1 MAITASIT
9 VSFGA
14 GADGADVQGH
24 LSAEVD
30 NRPDGLNAGK
40 TSFNAGDTVY
50 FLVYKSA
57 NVEYDSPITSAGGI
71 SSENSVSVSKTDSLT
86 FANVNTAELS
96 VPANSAPSVVWSGRN
111 LGTVTLGANQ
121 KTITTTATGVA
132 IGNATYTASADAF
145 ALTSPVSIGGST
157 DFSIL
162 VFIAGRVVAAP

>member
-30 NRPDGLNAGK
+30 SRIDGLNAGR

-50 FLVYKSA
+50 FLVYKSD
-57 NVEYDSPITSAGGI
+57 NVEYDSPITSAGSASRGG
-71 SSENSVSVSKTDSLT
+71 SVSVSKTDLLT
-86 FANVNTAELS
+86 FANVNTADLS
-96 VPANSAPSVVWSGRN
+96 VPANGAPSITWLGRN
-111 LGTVTLGANQ
+111 LGGVTLGANQ
-121 KTITTTATGVA
+121 KTITAAATGVA
-132 IGNATYTASADAF
+132 VCNATYTASADVF
-145 ALTSPVSIGGST
+145 ALTSPASIGGST